1 MIQSGFQTQQTPA
14 STPAPIPTAFL
25 DAQDQALLN
34 GFAAMQLDY
43 GQTKEA
49 VALLILSETANA
61 KNPDTL
67 RLLTLCYIRLQW
79 WDKAEETLNRFKRE
93 TRQTNSWTHLYTSL
107 CFLGANKLQKARQHF
122 RMFCQL
128 KLKAKQ

>member
-1 MIQSGFQTQQTPA
+1 MIQSGLDIVQSQK
-14 STPAPIPTAFL
+14 PAPIPHVFL
-25 DAQDQALLN
+25 SIEDQALLN
-34 GFAAMQLDY
+34 GLAAMQLDY

-49 VALLILSETANA
+49 IALLILSETADP

-67 RLLTLCYIRLQW
+67 RLLTLAYIRLEW
-79 WDKAEETLNRFKRE
+79 WEKAQSTLERFKKQ

-107 CFLGANKLQKARQHF
+107 VFLGTNKLLKARQHF

-128 KLKAKQ
+128 KMKAKQ

>member
-1 MIQSGFQTQQTPA
+1 VIQSGLHNGHIKTA
-14 STPAPIPTAFL
+14 APIAITLL
-25 DAQDQALLN
+25 DSEDQVLLN
-34 GFAAMQLDY
+34 GLAAMQLDY

-49 VALLILSETANA
+49 VALLILSETAND

-67 RLLTLCYIRLQW
+67 RLLTLAYIRLKW
-79 WDKAEETLNRFKRE
+79 WEKAEETLARYKKE

-107 CFLGANKLQKARQHF
+107 CFLGTNKLLKARQHF

-128 KLKAKQ
+128 KIKAKQ